1 MQRFYKSQE
10 HRNYTKALN
19 KIIPTKIEALSS
31 WLTTSRPVIV
41 NYAFPRGIDYASISM
56 LQLGTTSFWLLDYV
70 SFHGIYLIPLIMMMS
85 FGYFIRLIY
94 YLLFTMTR
102 NHPQIELPP
111 RIVTSNSKVALVLDR
126 DYENSEEPR
135 KRPALTKTGSESDQG
150 DKLNISSLFESYRS
164 KALAHAQNSGLL
176 VTKNYHEILSLSH
189 ILLLQ
194 MDNYSEMQIK
204 NIRYIEIA
212 LDDDDGGLCK
222 LRKTIINSF
231 SKTFD
236 STAEDEFFQRMQFL
250 FQHLAYTILLR
261 SLKKKISE
269 RTLVANLISPIL
281 HTFFHNA
288 YIHLTIWPNTFRIS
302 SITVGNIY
310 EGFTE

>member
-19 KIIPTKIEALSS
+19 KIIPSNESKEKSA
-31 WLTTSRPVIV
+31 R
-41 NYAFPRGIDYASISM
+41 A
-56 LQLGTTSFWLLDYV
+56 QKCLDE
-70 SFHGIYLIPLIMMMS
+70 F
-85 FGYFIRLIY
+85 
-94 YLLFTMTR
+94 
-102 NHPQIELPP
+102 NIELPP

-150 DKLNISSLFESYRS
+150 DKPNISSLFESYRS

-261 SLKKKISE
+261 
-269 RTLVANLISPIL
+269 
-281 HTFFHNA
+281 
-288 YIHLTIWPNTFRIS
+288 IS

>member
-19 KIIPTKIEALSS
+19 KIIPSNESKEKSA
-31 WLTTSRPVIV
+31 R
-41 NYAFPRGIDYASISM
+41 A
-56 LQLGTTSFWLLDYV
+56 QKCLDE
-70 SFHGIYLIPLIMMMS
+70 F
-85 FGYFIRLIY
+85 
-94 YLLFTMTR
+94 
-102 NHPQIELPP
+102 NIELPP

-135 KRPALTKTGSESDQG
+135 KRPALTKTGIKGISLSFF
-150 DKLNISSLFESYRS
+150 KSKNISSLFESYRS

-261 SLKKKISE
+261 
-269 RTLVANLISPIL
+269 
-281 HTFFHNA
+281 
-288 YIHLTIWPNTFRIS
+288 IS

>member
-19 KIIPTKIEALSS
+19 KIIPSNESKEKSA
-31 WLTTSRPVIV
+31 R
-41 NYAFPRGIDYASISM
+41 A
-56 LQLGTTSFWLLDYV
+56 QKCLDE
-70 SFHGIYLIPLIMMMS
+70 F
-85 FGYFIRLIY
+85 
-94 YLLFTMTR
+94 
-102 NHPQIELPP
+102 NIELPP

-126 DYENSEEPR
+126 DYENSE
-135 KRPALTKTGSESDQG
+135 
-150 DKLNISSLFESYRS
+150 
-164 KALAHAQNSGLL
+164 
-176 VTKNYHEILSLSH
+176 
-189 ILLLQ
+189 
-194 MDNYSEMQIK
+194 
-204 NIRYIEIA
+204 EIA

-288 YIHLTIWPNTFRIS
+288 YTSDNLSKHFQ
-302 SITVGNIY
+302 Y
-310 EGFTE
+310 

>member
-31 WLTTSRPVIV
+31 CLTTSRPVIV
-41 NYAFPRGIDYASISM
+41 NYAFPQGIDYASISM
-56 LQLGTTSFWLLDYV
+56 LQLGTTSFWLL
-70 SFHGIYLIPLIMMMS
+70 
-85 FGYFIRLIY
+85 IY
-94 YLLFTMTR
+94 YLLFTMTK

-150 DKLNISSLFESYRS
+150 DKPNISSLFESYRS

-269 RTLVANLISPIL
+269 RTLVANLI
-281 HTFFHNA
+281 
-288 YIHLTIWPNTFRIS
+288 RIS

>member
-19 KIIPTKIEALSS
+19 KIIPSNESKEK
-31 WLTTSRPVIV
+31 
-41 NYAFPRGIDYASISM
+41 YARA
-56 LQLGTTSFWLLDYV
+56 QKCLDE
-70 SFHGIYLIPLIMMMS
+70 F
-85 FGYFIRLIY
+85 
-94 YLLFTMTR
+94 
-102 NHPQIELPP
+102 N
-111 RIVTSNSKVALVLDR
+111 VALVLDR
-126 DYENSEEPR
+126 DYENSE
-135 KRPALTKTGSESDQG
+135 
-150 DKLNISSLFESYRS
+150 
-164 KALAHAQNSGLL
+164 
-176 VTKNYHEILSLSH
+176 
-189 ILLLQ
+189 
-194 MDNYSEMQIK
+194 
-204 NIRYIEIA
+204 EIA

-288 YIHLTIWPNTFRIS
+288 YIHLTIWPNTFS
-302 SITVGNIY
+302 TSAKV
-310 EGFTE
+310 